1 MEADPSLVSYADQH
15 GEWETREI
23 SIFGVVKS
31 FISQLSIGQELT
43 KVSMPSIFLM
53 PYSILELAASR
64 HLKYIHLLISAQ
76 HEEDPLKRMAII
88 IQYFFSC
95 VRDGNFQKK
104 PYNALLGEVHKC
116 FVKYPSYDGQSTSTA
131 QFIGEQVT
139 HHPPLTAFNI
149 TTSEGITLDCNVQFS
164 AKFHMNSVSVVTTG
178 AVKICIPV
186 KVGNQTIKETYII
199 DKGLPDAL
207 VKNVIFG
214 TRSINWTDSVDIMC
228 EDSKT
233 SATVHFDK
241 NEYVKGEVSVYNTES
256 EVEEHR
262 ASLKG
267 YISDVV
273 NIDYLESKSS
283 EAAPAS
289 SASSKKEKKKEKKK
303 AKHSKHTCS
312 PSDTVLMDTK
322 QLEPNST
329 LYPKQTDPITSLGT
343 WKEVTKQIVAGDMQ
357 AADQIKK
364 EIEDEQRKR
373 LQVTKEEEKKE
384 RAYFK
389 YNDDKEIWEFKST
402 QTLAPVSNSTSTA
415 SDAASGS
422 N

>member
-1 MEADPSLVSYADQH
+1 MEADPTLMSYADLH
-15 GEWETREI
+15 GEWENREI

-64 HLKYIHLLISAQ
+64 YLKYIHLLISAQ
-76 HEEDPLKRMAII
+76 HEADPVRRMSII

-95 VRDGNFQKK
+95 VRDGNFTKK

-116 FVKYPSYDGQSTSTA
+116 FVNYPSIDGNSTSQA
-131 QFIGEQVT
+131 RFIGQQVT

-149 TTSEGITLDCNVQFS
+149 TTTEGISLDCNVQFS
-164 AKFHMNSVSVVTTG
+164 AKFHMNSVSVVTAG
-178 AVKICIPV
+178 AISIKIPV
-186 KVGNQTIKETYII
+186 IDANGQTNIENYII

-214 TRSINWTDSVDIMC
+214 TRSIYWTDAVDIMC
-228 EDSKT
+228 KDTNT
-233 SATVHFDK
+233 SATLHFDK
-241 NEYVKGEVSVYNTES
+241 NEYVKGEIYSYNEDD
-256 EVEEHR
+256 VPQHQ

-283 EAAPAS
+283 EAS
-289 SASSKKEKKKEKKK
+289 SATKSSSKKSKKK
-303 AKHSKHTCS
+303 KHHHKHHTS
-312 PSDTVLMDTK
+312 GPTDTILIDTK
-322 QLEPNST
+322 TLNPNQT
-329 LYPKQTDPITSLGT
+329 LYPRQTDTISSLVV
-343 WKEVTKQIVAGDMQ
+343 WKDVTKNIIAGDM
-357 AADQIKK
+357 AASDVVKK

-373 LQVTKEEEKKE
+373 LQKTKEEEKRE
-384 RAYFK
+384 RTYFK
-389 YNDDKEIWEFKST
+389 FNDQDELWEFKG
-402 QTLAPVSNSTSTA
+402 PNPSN
-415 SDAASGS
+415 
-422 N
+422 

>member
-1 MEADPSLVSYADQH
+1 EADPSLVSYSDIH
-15 GEWETREI
+15 GEWESREI

-31 FISQLSIGQELT
+31 FISNLSIGQELT

-76 HEEDPLKRMAII
+76 HEEDPLKRMAIV

-116 FVKYPSYDGQSTSTA
+116 FVKYPSYDGQSTSSA
-131 QFIGEQVT
+131 SFIAEQVT

-178 AVKICIPV
+178 AVKIVVPV
-186 KVGNQTIKETYII
+186 IVGDKVIKETYIV

-228 EDSKT
+228 KDTNT
-233 SATVHFDK
+233 SATIHFDK
-241 NEYVKGEVSVYNTES
+241 NEHVKGDIYVYNTDLEA
-256 EVEEHR
+256 EEHK
-262 ASLKG
+262 ASMKG
-267 YISDVV
+267 YLSDIV
-273 NIDYLESKSS
+273 NIDYLESKS
-283 EAAPAS
+283 EEAS
-289 SASSKKEKKKEKKK
+289 SASSKKDKKKEKKEK
-303 AKHSKHTCS
+303 KSKHHKHT
-312 PSDTVLMDTK
+312 SDPTDTILIDTK
-322 QLEPNST
+322 ILEANKT
-329 LYPKQTDPITSLGT
+329 LYPKLTDHLTSLGT
-343 WKEVTKQIVAGDMQ
+343 WKEVTKHIVEGDMPG
-357 AADQIKK
+357 ADHAKK

-373 LQVTKEEEKKE
+373 LHATKEEEKKE
-384 RAYFK
+384 RKYFK
-389 YNDDKEIWEFKST
+389 FNDETEIWEFMGWDVVNK
-402 QTLAPVSNSTSTA
+402 
-415 SDAASGS
+415 AASAKE
-422 N
+422 